1 MNTPSNNRLY
11 PISRDIFEREILP
24 IIESSTK
31 PMGGRPPKIDHYT
44 CFCAMLKMM
53 SVSLPW
59 RDLPRE
65 YGSWHTIYMRFKRWS
80 ENGLMW
86 RILYELK
93 QKKLLRMDVIFM
105 DSTTVKLHRHGAGA
119 QHKKGLKI
127 SEKMLQE
134 KAVKST

>member
-1 MNTPSNNRLY
+1 MNHRLY
-11 PISRDIFEREILP
+11 PVSREIFDREILP
-24 IIESSTK
+24 IIESATK

-44 CFCAMLKMM
+44 CFCAMMKMM

-65 YGSWHTIYMRFKRWS
+65 YGSWHTIYTRFKRWS

-93 QKKLLRMDVIFM
+93 QKKLVRMDIVFM
-105 DSTTVKLHRHGAGA
+105 DSTTVKLHRHGSGA
-119 QHKKGLKI
+119 PAKKGLKT
-127 SEKMLQE
+127 SAKTLRGTAQ
-134 KAVKST
+134 KST